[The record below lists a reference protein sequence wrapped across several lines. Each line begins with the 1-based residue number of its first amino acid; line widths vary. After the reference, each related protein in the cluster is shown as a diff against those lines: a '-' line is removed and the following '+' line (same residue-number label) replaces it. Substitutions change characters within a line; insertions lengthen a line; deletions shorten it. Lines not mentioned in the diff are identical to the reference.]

1 MSFGFEKL
9 RVWQLAISLSTQVRG
24 LTQTFPSSERYN
36 LTSQFNRAIDS
47 VSLNI
52 AEGSGGTNP
61 EFKNFLRIAYRS
73 TLECVN
79 CIYIAKNE
87 RFINEE
93 QFDEFYNSFVSLTKQ
108 IQALR
113 NSIK

>member
-9 RVWQLAISLSTQVRG
+9 RVWQLAIHLSTQVRG
-24 LTQTFPSSERYN
+24 LTQSFPSSEKYS

-52 AEGSGGTNP
+52 AEGSGGTNL

-73 TLECVN
+73 SLECVN
-79 CIYIAKNE
+79 CLYIARNE
-87 RFINEE
+87 GFIDSD
-93 QFDEFYNSFVSLTKQ
+93 QFDEFYKDFVSLAKQ

-113 NSIK
+113 NSI